1 MNVAHYSTYNSMRA
15 RSGIMRA
22 TTISACP
29 VPERIRELIL
39 HLWMEASTTSRVILP
54 KWYKVLTSQLCRV
67 WISLRQ
73 NHIEQTPASWPCP
86 CVLQPSFHDSN
97 ISPTKKQVSLLKLLI
112 MHGEKKLWEHTDIR
126 SAKSQYWN
134 YLSIVEGEHIVAHAT
149 GHRSWNHPLRRL
161 RMSGPSSTNIVLS
174 VLHGFTLGPS
184 DIILRS
190 PLAQRTHKN
199 SIELHHSCLS
209 YPAIQLSSHPLSF
222 AVKCQCHVR
231 HCALLDMAM
240 LSCWDWGNCIMLG
253 VST

>member
-22 TTISACP
+22 TTISARP
-29 VPERIRELIL
+29 VPERIRELTL

-126 SAKSQYWN
+126 SAKLQYWN

-190 PLAQRTHKN
+190 PLAQRTQKLN
-199 SIELHHSCLS
+199 RTTSFMPELSS
-209 YPAIQLSSHPLSF
+209 YPAIQPSSFIRSQMSVSCPSLCSPGYGN
-222 AVKCQCHVR
+222 
-231 HCALLDMAM
+231 ALL
-240 LSCWDWGNCIMLG
+240 LRLG
-253 VST
+253 